1 MNKVKLAFLL
11 GALLLV
17 SACATVYTNENFSEY
32 QSNHKTVAVLPY
44 NVEIQM
50 KKLPEGMTSQDVDR
64 MEEEEAY
71 LFQQQVYSQFLNRYQ
86 KGEYTVS
93 FQDVEKTNVLL
104 KRADINYANLNSFT
118 KEEIGQKLGVD
129 AVISGDIKRAK
140 PMGTGAAVV
149 TTLLFGVGTTNSV
162 DVNMRIH
169 GVQSGD
175 LVWSYDHTANGGLGS
190 SPESLAKSLM
200 KSVSKKFPYKK
211 QK

>member
-1 MNKVKLAFLL
+1 MKSIKAVFLL
-11 GALLLV
+11 GVLLLI
-17 SACATVYTNENFSEY
+17 SACATVYTNENFADY
-32 QSNHKTVAVLPY
+32 QSAHKTVAILPY

-50 KKLPEGMTSQDVDR
+50 KQLPEGITSDDVSR
-64 MEEEEAY
+64 MEEEEAF

-86 KGEYTVS
+86 KGEYTIS
-93 FQDVEKTNVLL
+93 FQDVEKTNILL
-104 KRADINYANLNSFT
+104 ERADINYSNLNSFT

-169 GVQSGD
+169 GVDSGD
-175 LVWSYDHTANGGLGS
+175 LVWSYDHTANGGIGS
-190 SPESLAKSLM
+190 SPESLAKALM
-200 KSVSKKFPYKK
+200 KNVSKKFPYKK
-211 QK
+211 EK